1 MKLIGSDHDR
11 RLTARILS
19 AWYPAPLVVL
29 GLVLAAPCL
38 FNGLQADDYVV
49 RAAVLDSHPWGLQG
63 DGLRDTHRF
72 LDGDPDHAQ
81 AAIEHGLYP
90 WWSDPS
96 CQFHFWRPITAW
108 TYAFDYRLWPD
119 NPMLMHLHSLFWFG
133 ALLAVA
139 AVFYRR
145 LMGTRLPA
153 SAAVLAALLFTVDDA
168 HARSVGWLADRG
180 TLLGAVFGILA
191 ITAYDRWRRDAWRP
205 GAWLAPIALAVA
217 LFSKETA
224 IATAAYLLAYAVFLE
239 GGSWRRRLTA
249 LLPSL
254 GVVVTWYTTYRLLG
268 FGASNSGTY
277 LEPGAE
283 PLEFLVA
290 FLQRAPILFV
300 GQWAF
305 PDSIVSIAMS
315 RSLLWIYWP
324 AAVVFALLV
333 GLLLAPLVARD
344 ALARFFAAGML
355 LSLVPACSAF
365 CDDRQLM
372 FVGIGAMGLLAQWF
386 TGRRS
391 AAPWL
396 PSTRSWRR
404 LASGFAGLFIFA
416 HLVLAPLLLAWEVRT
431 MEIFVKRVDRMI
443 ATLPDDREN
452 RTVVSVTSDSW
463 LVDFW
468 MLQSAHGQGKDLPR
482 SFLSLA
488 SGSRHVELTRLDATT
503 LVVRPDVGY
512 LPPAGTRAEPEPD
525 LSFTHVFQSFD
536 HLVRRVDR
544 PMQLGDIVDLPAA
557 TVEITRMT
565 DDNRSAEATFRFRVP
580 LEDDSLRWV
589 RQFRGGYRRFVPP
602 AVGESV
608 EIRGGS
614 GWSINR
620 DLITGRW

>member
-1 MKLIGSDHDR
+1 MKLVGSDHDR
-11 RLTARILS
+11 RLSVRILS
-19 AWYPAPLVVL
+19 TWYPAPLVVL
-29 GLVLAAPCL
+29 GLLLAAPCL
-38 FNGLQADDYVV
+38 LNGLQVDDYVV
-49 RAAVLDSHPWGLQG
+49 RAAVLGSQPWGLQG
-63 DGLRDTHRF
+63 EGLRDTHRF
-72 LDGDPDHAQ
+72 LDGDPDHAR
-81 AAIEHGLYP
+81 AAVERGLYP

-108 TYAFDYRLWPD
+108 TYVVDFRLWPD
-119 NPMLMHLHSLFWFG
+119 NPMLMHLHSLLWFG

-145 LMGTRLPA
+145 LMGARLPVA
-153 SAAVLAALLFTVDDA
+153 TAVLAALLFTVDDA

-180 TLLGAVFGILA
+180 TLLGAFFGILA
-191 ITAYDRWRRDAWRP
+191 LTAYDRWRREAWLP

-224 IATAAYLLAYAVFLE
+224 IATAAYLLAYAVLMDRS
-239 GGSWRRRLTA
+239 SWRRRLTA
-249 LLPSL
+249 LLPCL
-254 GVVVTWYTTYRLLG
+254 GVVVTWYTIYRLQG
-268 FGASNSGTY
+268 FGTSNSGTY
-277 LEPGAE
+277 LEPGTE

-290 FLQRAPILFV
+290 VLQRAPILFV

-315 RSLLWIYWP
+315 RSLLSIYWL
-324 AAVVFALLV
+324 AAVVFAVLV

-355 LSLVPACSAF
+355 LSLVPACGAF

-372 FVGIGAMGLLAQWF
+372 FVGIGAMGLLAQWLA
-386 TGRRS
+386 GRRGEV
-391 AAPWL
+391 PWL

-404 LASGFAGLFIFA
+404 LASGVAGLFIFA
-416 HLVLAPLLLAWEVRT
+416 HLVLAPLLLALEVRT

-443 ATLPDDREN
+443 ATLPDDRED

-468 MLQSAHGQGKDLPR
+468 MLQSAHGQNEDLPEN
-482 SFLSLA
+482 FLSLA
-488 SGSRHVELTRLDATT
+488 SGSRQVELTRLDAAT

-512 LPPAGTRAEPEPD
+512 LPPAGTRAAPRSD
-525 LSFTHVFQSFD
+525 LSFTHVFQSYD

-544 PMQLGDIVDLPAA
+544 PMQIGETVELPAA

-565 DDNRSAEATFRFRVP
+565 DDNRAAEATFRFRVP
-580 LEDDSLRWV
+580 LEDDSLCWV

-602 AVGESV
+602 VVGESV
-608 EIRGGS
+608 KIRGGA
-614 GWSINR
+614 GWSIHRN
-620 DLITGRW
+620 LITGRW